1 MCRWSREE
9 LDDLLDPLQAHV
21 DAATRVRDRCREAM
35 QAIDREWGL
44 EGTAFK
50 QAGEIANQADNM
62 TAAVIEEKD
71 KEFNSP
77 KIGRSDNCVQLHWR

>member
-1 MCRWSREE
+1 M
-9 LDDLLDPLQAHV
+9 
-21 DAATRVRDRCREAM
+21 
-35 QAIDREWGL
+35 

-71 KEFNSP
+71 KKEYNSL
-77 KIGRSDNCVQLHWR
+77 KIGRSGKLRSVTWR